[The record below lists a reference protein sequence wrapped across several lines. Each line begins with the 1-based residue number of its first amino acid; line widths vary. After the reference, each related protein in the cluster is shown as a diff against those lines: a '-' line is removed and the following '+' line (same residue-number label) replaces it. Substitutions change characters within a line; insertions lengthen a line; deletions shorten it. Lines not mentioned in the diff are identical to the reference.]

1 MVWRAVIQSVT
12 GILPLHISTDLPP
25 VFRAIQDFL
34 IMPVSNGARLESG
47 FMPAFFI
54 KFIVFHPLVSPS
66 LVFTFIFYVF
76 IILVGEILFSGRFY
90 DFRNCNRNFSRFSYS
105 VLDFDFQVKVPAIL

>member
-1 MVWRAVIQSVT
+1 MVWRVVIQSVT

-25 VFRAIQDFL
+25 VFRAVQEFL
-34 IMPVSNGARLESG
+34 IMPVSNGAILESG

-54 KFIVFHPLVSPS
+54 KFIVFVFSPLGFPA

-76 IILVGEILFSGRFY
+76 IILVYFMFLLF
-90 DFRNCNRNFSRFSYS
+90 
-105 VLDFDFQVKVPAIL
+105 